1 MSKKPK
7 TPRSHRRDAERDR
20 ERLYENRE
28 RLARLSPG
36 GEPSNPIAL
45 PTPSLVDGYA
55 RSMRC
60 ARCDGDVQ
68 VDEHTAET
76 VGGRRLRLAPVQCRV
91 CGFRR
96 VVYFFIETPTL
107 N

>member
-7 TPRSHRRDAERDR
+7 APRTARREAERDR
-20 ERLYENRE
+20 DKLEDARE
-28 RLARLSPG
+28 RLARLSAG
-36 GEPSNPIAL
+36 GEPSHPIVLA
-45 PTPSLVDGYA
+45 TPSLVEGYA

-68 VDEHTAET
+68 VDEHTADI
-76 VGGRRLRLAPVQCRV
+76 VAGRRLRLAHVRCRV
-91 CGFRR
+91 CAFRR
-96 VVYFFIETPTL
+96 VVFFAIEAPVL